1 MSGKVSDNIGR
12 GSGSITEPSGGIE
25 ILSSDPT
32 LTEGLVWYNST
43 SNVLKVARTATAWSA
58 GGSLS
63 VDMDLAA
70 GCGTQG
76 AAMGCGPNTDTDGT
90 QLYNGSAWSASGNM
104 NTGRYWLSC
113 FGTQTAGVSC
123 GGWDGGL
130 GDTTEEFNGASW
142 ASGMEDLATARY
154 NGASAGTQTAGLYFG
169 GSNST

>member
-1 MSGKVSDNIGR
+1 MSGTVADNINR
-12 GSGSITEPSGGIE
+12 QSGVIAEPSGAPE
-25 ILSSDPT
+25 VRSDDPAASV
-32 LTEGLVWYNST
+32 GVVWFNTT
-43 SNVLKVARTATAWSA
+43 SGVLKVYRTIGIWVS

-63 VDMDLAA
+63 VDFDLAA